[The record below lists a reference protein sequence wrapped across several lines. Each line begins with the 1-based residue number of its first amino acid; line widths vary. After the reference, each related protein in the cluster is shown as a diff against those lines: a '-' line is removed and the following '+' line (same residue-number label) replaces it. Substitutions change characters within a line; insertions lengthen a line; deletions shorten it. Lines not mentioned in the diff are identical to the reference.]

1 MAGAVAIDV
10 CVHFEPRRVYHHFRQ
25 LARLLKVGGIG
36 IIYNANT
43 VSEIGFRQFLLDL
56 DQNLVERTRFGAFGI
71 MCPELM
77 AGYLG
82 SLGLKIVRIDS
93 SIIPRDVITIFE
105 KPALPAS
112 PRAVRQACLEI
123 V

>member
-1 MAGAVAIDV
+1 MAIDV